1 MKSMGYSEISN
12 AFNMQFN
19 MFENTSQVS
28 VTSPSVNYAG
38 FGYKS
43 IGESERLDS

>member
-1 MKSMGYSEISN
+1 MGYSEISN

-19 MFENTSQVS
+19 MFENQSQVS
-28 VTSPSVNYAG
+28 MTSPNYGG

-43 IGESERLDS
+43 IGDSERLDS